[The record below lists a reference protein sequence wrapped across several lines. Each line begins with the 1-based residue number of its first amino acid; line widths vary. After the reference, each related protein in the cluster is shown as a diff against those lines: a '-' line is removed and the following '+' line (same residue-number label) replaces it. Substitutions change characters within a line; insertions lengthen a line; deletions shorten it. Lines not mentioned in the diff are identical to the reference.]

1 MINLFTIPITV
12 SESIMP
18 CPKTL
23 TSHGSIIINKK
34 KVHVYCLY
42 ALIWR
47 PFYNESD
54 IPCEE
59 YRNCTGLLQI
69 YLKWNIP
76 AGLPQVYSKRNNML
90 EWAPTLWLV
99 SLQNTS
105 HMKRDGIFMFYEE
118 IYFMSMQHDWKA
130 WSGKMFDLE
139 SFQLHR
145 MKEIDGR
152 FVFFVVFFL

>member
-18 CPKTL
+18 RPKTL
-23 TSHGSIIINKK
+23 TLHGSIIINKMK
-34 KVHVYCLY
+34 FMCTVCMHSSED
-42 ALIWR
+42 
-47 PFYNESD
+47 PFIMRLTYLVKNTETARACCRFTWNE
-54 IPCEE
+54 
-59 YRNCTGLLQI
+59 
-69 YLKWNIP
+69 NIP

-90 EWAPTLWLV
+90 AWAPTLWLV

-145 MKEIDGR
+145 MKEMMADL
-152 FVFFVVFFL
+152 FFL